1 MEEPLMNRQLE
12 LLIMLTDVCFMLDDL
27 KSGKMTDEEKE
38 LGFKLGQEEKLQEAE
53 KDLRSQIEGRWL
65 GHFDRIRTKYSHP
78 VVPVR
83 NNVCHGC
90 FLTLPTSMPSK
101 ERINQEVMLCNN
113 CARFLYWINV

>member
-1 MEEPLMNRQLE
+1 MNRQLE
-12 LLIMLTDVCFMLDDL
+12 LLIMLTDVCLMLDEL
-27 KSGKMTDEEKE
+27 KSGKMTEQEKE
-38 LGFKLGQEEKLQEAE
+38 LGFKLDQVEKLKEAE
-53 KDLRSQIEGRWL
+53 QDLRSQIESRWL
-65 GHFDRIRTKYSHP
+65 SHFDRIRTKYSHP

-90 FLTLPTSMPSK
+90 FLTLPTSMPSR